1 MFEAT
6 QSVEVSFS
14 RGVRNDFFQ
23 AEGIIR
29 AEPCGDK
36 WRIYTDNPDR
46 VVKYLVSRADRESLG
61 ITSLAI
67 TGPSLEET
75 FVQLT
80 GCT

>member
-23 AEGIIR
+23 AEDHPL
-29 AEPCGDK
+29 EPCGDK

-46 VVKYLVSRADRESLG
+46 VVKYLVSRADWSHSGSRRFF
-61 ITSLAI
+61 AI

-75 FVQLT
+75 LSVLD
-80 GCT
+80 GA